1 MFRNF
6 PSVAALAAVAIPAFA
21 GSALADQPRPWEMNF
36 QAAASPVAAR
46 IHSFNDLV
54 FVTIVLITVFVFALM
69 AYIIWRF
76 NAKRNPVPSTRSHNT
91 ILEIIWTAV
100 PVLILVV
107 ITVPSIKLLYY
118 MDRTHDAGLTL
129 KVTGHQW
136 YWSYAYPDNGDFGF
150 DSIMIPDNELK
161 PGQPRLLA
169 VDNQVV
175 LPVGI
180 DVRILITSSDVIHS
194 WAVPSFGIKTDAVPG
209 RVNETWVRVEREG
222 TYYGQCSE
230 LCGVNHGYMPIA
242 VKAVSKEAFNQW
254 VEAAKKQFAQ
264 ADGAGGQVA
273 RNTAATAR

>member
-6 PSVAALAAVAIPAFA
+6 PSVTALAAVAIQAFA
-21 GSALADQPRPWEMNF
+21 GSALADQPRPWEMRF
-36 QAAASPVAAR
+36 QAAASPVAER

-54 FVTIVLITVFVFALM
+54 FAIIVLITVFVLGLM

-91 ILEIIWTAV
+91 VLEILWTAL

-107 ITVPSIKLLYY
+107 IAVPSLKLLYF

-136 YWSYAYPDNGDFGF
+136 YWSYEYPDNGGFGF
-150 DSIMIPDNELK
+150 DSIMTPDNELK
-161 PGQPRLLA
+161 PGQPRLLT

-175 LPVGI
+175 LPVGV
-180 DVRILITSSDVIHS
+180 DVRILITSGDVIHS
-194 WAVPSFGIKTDAVPG
+194 WAMPAFGIKTDAVPG
-209 RVNETWVRVEREG
+209 RVNETWVKVEREG

-230 LCGVNHGYMPIA
+230 LCGVNHGFMPIA
-242 VKAVSKEAFNQW
+242 VKAVSKETFGQW

-264 ADGAGGQVA
+264 ADGAGARVA
-273 RNTAATAR
+273 GNAAAMPR